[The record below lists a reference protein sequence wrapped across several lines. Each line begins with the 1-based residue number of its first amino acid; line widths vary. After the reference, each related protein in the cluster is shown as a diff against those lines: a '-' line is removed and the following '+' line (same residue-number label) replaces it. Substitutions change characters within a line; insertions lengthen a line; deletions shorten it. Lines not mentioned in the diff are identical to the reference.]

1 MYYYVLRYERPEN
14 LEQKMYQKL
23 EKEGHAYSYINTVF
37 NVLKKSGIYIEDAT
51 EEEIFLLKQALNK
64 DPKKLEAAIIA
75 IEKKIDLD
83 KILLP
88 EIDNE
93 TAKVLA
99 YGYIHGYDL
108 LKFTKY
114 GAFVMHGVYNNIE
127 QLNDSNML
135 EDQTF
140 VDYIEKFYKLDCNC
154 DASTQLISY
163 FIKNFKN
170 QEQCESLLKCISKCK
185 YCIDGSTI
193 GSASKLVANG
203 VKSIRKT
210 FDNGWDFYQYV
221 QEKI

>member
-1 MYYYVLRYERPEN
+1 MYYYVLRYERPDN

-83 KILLP
+83 EILLP
-88 EIDNE
+88 KIDNE

-114 GAFVMHGVYNNIE
+114 GAFVMHGIYNNIE
-127 QLNDSNML
+127 QLNDYGML

-140 VDYIEKFYKLDCNC
+140 VDYIEKFYKLDCNY
-154 DASTQLISY
+154 DASTQLINY